1 MYTHKQERTNR
12 EEGLENIIESMY
24 TPTSEGRLSQTTYQ
38 NLIDCEHCNGTG
50 KHGEKDCEVCDGT
63 GKVAHKKPNPD
74 GATVHHYPADKK
86 PLKEDDYVPP
96 HDEDKLKRAKKR
108 GFDNDIDHHNQ
119 YMMNQDLLQPIHQ
132 AASIATDGEAKNFN
146 EWLIIQI
153 KDQGDHWVD
162 WFIETVIVE
171 ERFRD

>member
-24 TPTSEGRLSQTTYQ
+24 TPTSEGYTPPEDPNYKGDKTREPALAKGPKCTHPGCTDGKHADGST
-38 NLIDCEHCNGTG
+38 CSVCKGTG
-50 KHGEKDCEVCDGT
+50 HL
-63 GKVAHKKPNPD
+63 PF
-74 GATVHHYPADKK
+74 
-86 PLKEDDYVPP
+86 KEDDYVPP